1 MTKREVA
8 EAYLARLEASDM
20 DAVVELFSP
29 DGVVQSPIYNRLPA
43 ADFYR
48 KLAAD
53 TRESRLELLGI
64 FEAEADNRLAL
75 YFNYHWLMAN
85 GQEVHFE
92 VVDILIFN
100 DQNQIEELRIIY
112 DTVQARG
119 KLQS

>member
-1 MTKREVA
+1 MTKKEVA
-8 EAYLARLEASDM
+8 KAYLEKLAAGDM

-48 KLAAD
+48 ELAAD